1 MRLVNGSF
9 VPSSQR
15 TSILYCRLADFKYKK
30 LATAPCD
37 QKRKSSLKHA
47 NIPNYFLF
55 QLNIHVFTL
64 IYDLNWRKT
73 WVLVLGMVTPKNQ
86 YFLLLNP
93 VMTHLVMDFKIFPWR
108 FTQLVQMLCSKILHY
123 LICRC
128 PFIPNFWFLS

>member
-1 MRLVNGSF
+1 MLGTSDAWSMGRLSHR
-9 VPSSQR
+9 PSEPAYYIVDWR
-15 TSILYCRLADFKYKK
+15 ILSDKK

-93 VMTHLVMDFKIFPWR
+93 VMTHLVMDFKIFP
-108 FTQLVQMLCSKILHY
+108 
-123 LICRC
+123 
-128 PFIPNFWFLS
+128 